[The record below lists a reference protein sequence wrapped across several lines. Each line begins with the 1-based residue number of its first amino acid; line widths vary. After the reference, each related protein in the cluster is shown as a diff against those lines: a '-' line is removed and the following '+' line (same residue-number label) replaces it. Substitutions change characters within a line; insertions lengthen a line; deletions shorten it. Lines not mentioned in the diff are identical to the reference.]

1 MSESGPDAPI
11 KPPNARWAEAALATS
26 RAVLVQQR
34 RAEERPRAAQ
44 TELARELK
52 EAAARR
58 TR

>member
-1 MSESGPDAPI
+1 MSESGPDALI
-11 KPPNARWAEAALATS
+11 KSPDARWAEAELATS

-44 TELARELK
+44 TELAREL
-52 EAAARR
+52 EAAAARR